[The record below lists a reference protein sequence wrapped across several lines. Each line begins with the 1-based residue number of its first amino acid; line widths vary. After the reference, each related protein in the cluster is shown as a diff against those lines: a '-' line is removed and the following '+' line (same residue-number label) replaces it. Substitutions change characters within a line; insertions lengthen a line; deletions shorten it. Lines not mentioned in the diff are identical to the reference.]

1 VSPCVSI
8 AEWVEFTPYEVGLL
22 KYGAFVRT
30 EHFGSEFFMGRLLK
44 KLPESRICYL
54 QGDVLHCFGTEALRR
69 GATLLT
75 RGLIFLV

>member
-1 VSPCVSI
+1 MPVWEASKCPICGCV

-54 QGDVLHCFGTEALRR
+54 QGDV
-69 GATLLT
+69 
-75 RGLIFLV
+75 